1 MLAAAS
7 EAALGPRFGVERR
20 RYVDCLGRADELVPR
35 FVERV
40 ELPRAGVRAAMI
52 PEATCDAAGR
62 RGAAPGARPSIEMSE
77 HPRIPRR
84 RGFGQ
89 IRQA

>member
-1 MLAAAS
+1 MPSQSPRKTRPVVAAAS

-35 FVERV
+35 LVERV

-52 PEATCDAAGR
+52 PEATRDAAGHL
-62 RGAAPGARPSIEMSE
+62 GAARD
-77 HPRIPRR
+77 
-84 RGFGQ
+84 
-89 IRQA
+89 